1 MATLPVDT
9 PGVATADGAASQ
21 AAGSSRPGED
31 HNKWDFLIVLVV
43 VIAMLV
49 LTIFLAVFFRKSES
63 TTATIL
69 GIVVPVFA
77 AVFGASLGHSAGRVT
92 GREQGIQ
99 FVKARL
105 LPTITSI
112 QGRTGEL
119 VSTVRMHAENPQGSR
134 DWLLT
139 ANFADSPVHVM
150 SDDDM
155 DQLSTDL
162 RRVQGYLEGL

>member
-1 MATLPVDT
+1 MATLPVET
-9 PGVATADGAASQ
+9 PEVATADDAASQ
-21 AAGSSRPGED
+21 AAESRRAGD
-31 HNKWDFLIVLVV
+31 GRNKWDFLIVLVV
-43 VIAMLV
+43 VAAMLA
-49 LTIFLAVFFRKSES
+49 LTIFLAIFFRKSES

-119 VSTVRMHAENPQGSR
+119 VSTVRTHAENPPGSR
-134 DWLLT
+134 DWVLRT
-139 ANFADSPVHVM
+139 NFADSPVHVM

-155 DQLSTDL
+155 DQLSSDL
-162 RRVQGYLEGL
+162 RSVQGYLEGL